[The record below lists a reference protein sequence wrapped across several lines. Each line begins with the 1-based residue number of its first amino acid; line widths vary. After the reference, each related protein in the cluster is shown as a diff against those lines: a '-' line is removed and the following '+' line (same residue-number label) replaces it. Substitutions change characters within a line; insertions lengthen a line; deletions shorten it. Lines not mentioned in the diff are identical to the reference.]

1 MTHKCGSVLIIRTHF
16 RNTSTRHKSKH
27 KTHTH
32 IPWAISNIH
41 AKSHPSLP
49 PSLPAS
55 LVVLTFEGMGNHDAV
70 PNAKGVGEDR
80 RGVHAIGEEEKEE
93 ERGEL

>member
-1 MTHKCGSVLIIRTHF
+1 
-16 RNTSTRHKSKH
+16 
-27 KTHTH
+27 
-32 IPWAISNIH
+32 
-41 AKSHPSLP
+41 
-49 PSLPAS
+49 
-55 LVVLTFEGMGNHDAV
+55 MGNHDAV

>member
-1 MTHKCGSVLIIRTHF
+1 MLNPT
-16 RNTSTRHKSKH
+16 
-27 KTHTH
+27 
-32 IPWAISNIH
+32 P
-41 AKSHPSLP
+41 PSLP

-80 RGVHAIGEEEKEE
+80 RGVHAGGEEEEE
-93 ERGEL
+93 ESGEL